1 MCNKDLKLYGRF
13 FAIIM
18 MKILLV
24 NKFLFPK
31 GGDAISTLA
40 TGRLLA
46 QKGHEVHYWGMSAPQ
61 NPEYPLK
68 ELFVSPIDYNKKM
81 GLRQQLREA
90 LNILYS
96 MEAKRKMEALIEKL
110 KPDIVHLNNFAH
122 QLSPS
127 ILDVFHKHGIPS
139 VMTMR
144 DYKLVCPAY
153 TMLSDGK
160 PCERCKDGRY
170 YHCLLRRCTKGSMLK
185 SLVNTFEMYLHH
197 RIMHIYDKI
206 DTFISPSRFLME
218 KVKEMGFRRRLVH
231 LPNFVDTGE
240 FKPRYGWDEE
250 SIVYAGRLSHEKGVA
265 TLIEALRDIGPR
277 LKIIGD
283 GPLKEGLEEGV
294 ISRGMKSVEF
304 LGYRK
309 GEELKEEIRRCMF
322 VVLPSEW
329 YENNP
334 RIVIE
339 AFALGK
345 PVVGARIGGI
355 PELVRDGQTGYT
367 FRAGDPEELRARI
380 ESLLRDKDSIV
391 TMGRKAREWVK
402 EELNPEK
409 HYKELM
415 EIYKSALR

>member
-1 MCNKDLKLYGRF
+1 
-13 FAIIM
+13 

-24 NKFLFPK
+24 NKFLYPK

-46 QKGHEVHYWGMSAPQ
+46 QKGHEVYYWGMAAPE
-61 NPEYPLK
+61 NPEYPHR
-68 ELFVSPIDYNKKM
+68 EYFVSTIDYNKKM

-96 MEAKRKMEALIEKL
+96 MEAKRKMEALL
-110 KPDIVHLNNFAH
+110 KKVRPDIVHLNNFAH
-122 QLSPS
+122 QISPS
-127 ILDVFHKHGIPS
+127 ILDVFYRHGIPS

-144 DYKLVCPAY
+144 DYKLVCPVY
-153 TMLSDGK
+153 TMLSEGK

-170 YHCLLRRCTKGSMLK
+170 YHCFLRRCTKGSMLK
-185 SLVNTFEMYLHH
+185 SLVNTIEMYLHH

-206 DTFISPSRFLME
+206 DTFISPSRFMME
-218 KVKEMGFRRRLVH
+218 KVKEMGFRGRLVH
-231 LPNFVDTGE
+231 LPNFVYTTE
-240 FKPRYGWDEE
+240 FKPRYRWDEE
-250 SIVYAGRLSHEKGVA
+250 SIVYAGRLSYEKGIA
-265 TLIEALRDIGPR
+265 TLIEACRSIGVR

-283 GPLKEGLEEGV
+283 GPMKEELEERV
-294 ISRGMKSVEF
+294 RTRGIRNVEF

-355 PELVRDGQTGYT
+355 PELVKDGQTGYT
-367 FRAGDPEELRARI
+367 FKAGDPEELRVKI
-380 ESLLRDKDSIV
+380 ESLLRDRDSMI
-391 TMGRKAREWVK
+391 TMGRKAREWVEK
-402 EELNPEK
+402 ELNPER

-415 EIYKSALR
+415 EIYSSALR